1 MSKDLIII
9 TAYCDKPEKFEV
21 LRKLVNQINTQK
33 NFFDLMIVSHTSV
46 PVDIVDKTEF
56 CLFDKKNELLYDTDL
71 RNKPWFDPANDR
83 PVLSIHTAFFNTH
96 LAIWRM
102 IILGNTIAK
111 SCGYNKVHH
120 IEYDTSIEDFSEL
133 KRNSSLL
140 DNFSAVVYTKFVD
153 TTDPILFGT
162 YQAYKLNTLHKDLLR
177 LDEEKI
183 KDMIRLSSDKSPERM
198 LFELLNHE
206 GNIISKNKSELD
218 VNGNSF
224 GMSHNKISNGN
235 TAWCLPYYDKLTAKL
250 GFVVWNMEEPE
261 KTIDVKIIY
270 NDENVINLGS
280 ISPKHW
286 RLIDIDDYINVHK
299 LIVIL
304 NNNIRNIFDFD
315 NMREEFKLQSFR
327 EENSRQ

>member
-9 TAYCDKPEKFEV
+9 TAYCDKPDKVEV
-21 LRKLVNQINTQK
+21 LRTLVNQISSHK
-33 NFFDLMIVSHTSV
+33 NFFDLMVVSHTPI

-56 CLFDKKNELLYDTDL
+56 CLFDKKNELLYETDL

-102 IILGNTIAK
+102 IILGNTLAK

-133 KRNSSLL
+133 KVNSRLL
-140 DNFSAVVYTKFVD
+140 DNCSAVVYTKFAD

-162 YQAYKLNTLHKDLLR
+162 YQAYRLDTLHDDLLNLNETR
-177 LDEEKI
+177 I
-183 KDMIRLSSDKSPERM
+183 KNMILVSSDKSPERM
-198 LFELLNHE
+198 LYELLNHR
-206 GNIISKNKSELD
+206 GNIIEKNKSELD
-218 VNGNSF
+218 KNGNLF

-235 TAWCLPYYDKLTAKL
+235 TAWCVPYYDNLTAKL

-270 NDENVINLGS
+270 NDEKVINLGI

-286 RLIDIDDYINVHK
+286 RLIDIDDYENANK
-299 LIVIL
+299 LTVIL
-304 NNNIRNIFDFD
+304 NDKIRNIFDFND
-315 NMREEFKLQSFR
+315 IREEFKLQSYR
-327 EENSRQ
+327 EEKSRQ